1 MEGSIMKT
9 MTGHAKDSY
18 LELVR
23 KFPLVPLKNEA
34 QYDAALSFL
43 KKLAVRD
50 EAALDAGEGAYLEA
64 LTRFVEDYEDRHH
77 LIDTSTMGPI
87 DALKFLMAENE
98 MKPADL
104 GRLLGNRS
112 IASQILNGKR
122 GLSQRHI
129 RILADRFKV
138 EAGLFVR

>member
-1 MEGSIMKT
+1 MKT

-23 KFPLVPLKNEA
+23 KFPLVPVKTEA

-50 EAALDAGEGAYLEA
+50 EATLDAGESAYLDA
-64 LTRFVEDYEDRHH
+64 LTQFVEDYEERHH
-77 LIDTSTMGPI
+77 QIDTSGMEPI
-87 DALKFLMAENE
+87 DALKFLMAENG

-138 EAGLFVR
+138 EAGLFIK

>member
-1 MEGSIMKT
+1 MKT

-18 LELVR
+18 LDLVR
-23 KFPLVPLKNEA
+23 KFPLVPLKTEA

-50 EAALDAGEGAYLEA
+50 EATLDEGESAYLEA
-64 LTRFVEDYEDRHH
+64 LTRFVEDYEERHH
-77 LIDTSTMGPI
+77 PIDTGHMGPI
-87 DALKFLMAENE
+87 DALKFLMAENG
-98 MKPADL
+98 MRPADV

-112 IASQILNGKR
+112 VASQVLNGKR

-138 EAGLFVR
+138 EAGLFLK